1 MPALTRLRTRVLDAA
16 SRFDPRTQWYAVG
29 RSLLALAT
37 LSIVVATPDSAL
49 FPYLTGQ
56 PDGPRCGGLRSLSLW
71 CVGGGSPAALTIA
84 RVATVS
90 VLVAVAA
97 GYRPRWTCVPHWYA
111 TVSVGVSV
119 YLPNGGDRAAQV
131 ATLLLIPLCLGD
143 HRRWHWTTPTAPLA
157 PWSGGS
163 AYAAHLAL
171 RLQVAIIYGHAA
183 VAKLSES
190 IWRDGTAVHY
200 AMQDAYFGAPDGL
213 LRLVESVPGLVFA
226 LTWGAVLL
234 EVVIAVTMLGGPRI
248 RIVALTCGVALHT
261 AFAAAF
267 GLISFGLV
275 MIAVLMI
282 ANTRSR

>member
-1 MPALTRLRTRVLDAA
+1 MPALAGVRRRVLADAA
-16 SRFDPRTQWYAVG
+16 RFDPRTRWYAVG
-29 RSLLALAT
+29 RSMLALAT

-49 FPYLTGQ
+49 FPYLTAQ
-56 PDGPRCGGLRSLSLW
+56 PEGPRCDGLRSLSLW

-84 RVATVS
+84 RVVT
-90 VLVAVAA
+90 VLVLVLVAA

-119 YLPNGGDRAAQV
+119 YVPNGGDRAAQV
-131 ATLLLIPLCLGD
+131 ATLLLIPLCIGD
-143 HRRWHWTTPTAPLA
+143 HRRWHWTTPTAPPP

-183 VAKLSES
+183 VAKLTEA

-226 LTWGAVLL
+226 LTWGAIAL
-234 EVVIAVTMLGGPRI
+234 EVVIAVAVLGGPRT
-248 RIVALTCGVALHT
+248 RTVALTCGVALHT

-267 GLISFGLV
+267 GLISFALV
-275 MIAVLMI
+275 MISVLTI
-282 ANTRSR
+282 VRSRSR